1 MLGFE
6 NLLLDFLFIIVSVF
20 GWSFFWADQ
29 GKWSPIG
36 AGIFCTAG
44 VLFCM
49 SFPFTVFPGYIYDLR
64 IVPLLIAILYGGVRT
79 GVFVAAALI
88 AYRLYLG
95 GDGLVATLYSYIPII
110 LLAIASVC
118 IMKRASRDITV
129 TVGVLL
135 AFVASVT
142 VSLVSVLKMNA
153 NEPGYFYFFAVYC
166 SLVTGCMWMSTYLIE
181 TLRDN
186 ARMRSELQRS
196 EKMHV
201 LGQLAATIAHEI
213 RNPLTVTH
221 GFIQLLRS
229 RSKNE
234 TDVNYLNLALEELRR
249 TETIISD
256 YLTYSKPHTEP
267 MESLNVKEQIRNVAS
282 MMEPLVVSNG
292 HAMDVQAEEA
302 LYVFA
307 EPKQFSQVLVHFIK
321 NAVEAM
327 HRSGRLVITA
337 YKRKD
342 QVVIRLE
349 DTGCGM
355 SEEQI
360 RRLGNPFY
368 STKDRGTGLG
378 LMVSYRIIEAMRG
391 SVSVRSE
398 VGKGTVFTITLP
410 SAWNE

>member
-6 NLLLDFLFIIVSVF
+6 SLLLDFLFIIVSVF
-20 GWSFFWADQ
+20 ACSFFWVDQ
-29 GKWSPIG
+29 GKWSPFG
-36 AGIFCTAG
+36 VGVFCAAG

-49 SFPFTVFPGYIYDLR
+49 TFPFTEFPGYIYDLR
-64 IVPLLIAILYGGVRT
+64 IVPLLISILYGGVRT
-79 GVFVAAALI
+79 GVWVAVALF

-95 GDGLVATLYSYIPII
+95 GDGIEATLFSYIPIV
-110 LLAIASVC
+110 LLTIAC
-118 IMKRASRDITV
+118 LYIMKRTSREITV

-135 AFVASVT
+135 AFAAAVT
-142 VSLVSVLKMNA
+142 VSLVSLLKMNA
-153 NEPGYFYFFAVYC
+153 NEPSYFYFFAVYC
-166 SLVTGCMWMSTYLIE
+166 LLVTGCMWMSTYLIE

-234 TDVNYLNLALEELRR
+234 TDLNYLTMALEELRR

-267 MESLNVKEQIRNVAS
+267 MGSMNVKEQIHNVAS
-282 MMEPLVVSNG
+282 MMEAYVVSHG
-292 HAMDVQAEEA
+292 HAMVVQAEDA
-302 LYVFA
+302 LYVLA
-307 EPKQFSQVLVHFIK
+307 EPKTFAQALIHFIK

-327 HRSGRLVITA
+327 NPGGRLAITA
-337 YKRKD
+337 YKHKD
-342 QVVIRLE
+342 QVVIQLE
-349 DTGCGM
+349 DNGCGM

-368 STKDRGTGLG
+368 STKERGTGLG

-391 SVSVRSE
+391 NVSVRSE
-398 VGKGTVFTITLP
+398 IGKGTAFTITLP
-410 SAWNE
+410 STSYE